1 MRISDWSSTCALPIC
16 LKFPT
21 TKVFSELARKSL
33 PEVDPRDCPDAA
45 LLAWME
51 REELLFRRLER
62 HIVAERI
69 SRGFLAAGGAD
80 VDGFLGFSLSVQN
93 RRTARAGKAL
103 ETHLEA
109 VFTAL
114 GELGRASCRDQVSQ
128 YVSISVVAV
137 SLKK

>member
-69 SRGFLAAGGAD
+69 SSGFLAAGGAD
-80 VDGFLGFSLSVQN
+80 
-93 RRTARAGKAL
+93 
-103 ETHLEA
+103 EI
-109 VFTAL
+109 
-114 GELGRASCRDQVSQ
+114 GRASGRERVCQ

-137 SLKK
+137 SLKKKKETILTNC